1 MSAAPTQGGLTQAL
15 GDKIMSTDLEVFNQ
29 HQADARNRLNF
40 LVQCVLLLAGG
51 ALTASITVFT
61 GSRNIKLSAVESG
74 FLAFSWWALIA
85 SMCLAVVV
93 VAIVLLRDYALG
105 ERWRRSFDDP
115 SVDASGKPGWVDKLI
130 IGFGITSL
138 IAFLF
143 GFIGIGYVATSVVA

>member
-1 MSAAPTQGGLTQAL
+1 
-15 GDKIMSTDLEVFNQ
+15 MSTELEMFNQ

-51 ALTASITVFT
+51 ALTASVTVFT
-61 GSRNIKLSAVESG
+61 GSRTIKLVGVQPEV
-74 FLAFSWWALIA
+74 LAFSWWALIA

-105 ERWRRSFDDP
+105 ERWRRSFKDP
-115 SVDASGKPGWVDKLI
+115 SVDASGTPNWVENVI
-130 IGFGITSL
+130 IVSGITSL
-138 IAFLF
+138 LAFLS

>member
-1 MSAAPTQGGLTQAL
+1 
-15 GDKIMSTDLEVFNQ
+15 MSTELEVFNQ
-29 HQADARNRLNF
+29 HQADTRNRLNF

-51 ALTASITVFT
+51 ALTASVTVFT
-61 GSRNIKLSAVESG
+61 GSRTIKLSGIQPEV
-74 FLAFSWWALIA
+74 LAFSWWALIA

-115 SVDASGKPGWVDKLI
+115 SADFSGTPGWVDKVI
-130 IGFGITSL
+130 IVFGITSL
-138 IAFLF
+138 LAFLS

>member
-1 MSAAPTQGGLTQAL
+1 
-15 GDKIMSTDLEVFNQ
+15 MSTDLEVFNQ

-85 SMCLAVVV
+85 SMCLAVVA

-105 ERWRRSFDDP
+105 ERWRRSFDDQ